1 MYSLYCTVILQQYS
15 FGLEDITCCFVIF
28 TIEIDLLFLVS
39 NEKADD
45 DEKEGD
51 EDKEKSHNG
60 SQRQGI

>member
-1 MYSLYCTVILQQYS
+1 MFLLYAVIFQQYYL
-15 FGLEDITCCFVIF
+15 GLEDIICCYVIF

-60 SQRQGI
+60 SQRQWT